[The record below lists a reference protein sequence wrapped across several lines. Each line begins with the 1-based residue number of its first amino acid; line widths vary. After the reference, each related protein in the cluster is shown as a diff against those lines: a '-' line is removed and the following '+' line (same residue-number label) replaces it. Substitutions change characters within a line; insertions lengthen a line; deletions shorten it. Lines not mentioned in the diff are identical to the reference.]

1 MQKNNSIDQRVA
13 AQDAEAL
20 LAADQLSPV
29 VQRQSLQNFSKNELS
44 QALGQNTK
52 VASYKIKMKNRAEG
66 VRHSIDI
73 TKLKSNSKGLKA
85 PNQLVGEQ
93 RSKAMSYDNQ
103 A

>member
-1 MQKNNSIDQRVA
+1 M
-13 AQDAEAL
+13 

-44 QALGQNTK
+44 QVMGQNTK
-52 VASYKIKMKNRAEG
+52 VASYKIKMKNRTDG

-73 TKLKSNSKGLKA
+73 TKLKANPKGLKA
-85 PNQLVGEQ
+85 PNPLGGEQ
-93 RSKAMSYDNQ
+93 RGKAMSYDSQ

>member
-1 MQKNNSIDQRVA
+1 M
-13 AQDAEAL
+13 

-44 QALGQNTK
+44 QVVGQNTK
-52 VASYKIKMKNRAEG
+52 VASYKIKMKNRTDG

-73 TKLKSNSKGLKA
+73 TKLKANSKGLKA
-85 PNQLVGEQ
+85 PNPLGGEQ
-93 RSKAMSYDNQ
+93 RGKAMSYDNQ